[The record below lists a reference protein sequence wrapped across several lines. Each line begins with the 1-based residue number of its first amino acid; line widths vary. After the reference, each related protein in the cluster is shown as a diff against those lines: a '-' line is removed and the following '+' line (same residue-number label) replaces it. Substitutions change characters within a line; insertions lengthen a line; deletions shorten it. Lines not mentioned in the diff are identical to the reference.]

1 MGGPAGQSMMRPPQ
15 MGGVGAPN
23 IGHQVQELLFKIQEQ
38 YMAHQQMQIAE
49 IQRR

>member
-15 MGGVGAPN
+15 LGGIGAPN

-38 YMAHQQMQIAE
+38 YMAE
-49 IQRR
+49 